1 MIFFNFLGIRSRVQE
16 IKCDWRAEENQRGI
30 VIRLSNK
37 DHLNRPLAWSWR
49 WLLIIG
55 SRSGKS
61 FLYHEQ
67 CHWTFAERFY
77 ARNNRSL
84 NACMTVLHVYKRALK
99 VVQGALRRVKKGLER
114 CKNGLVQWTIWAW
127 SCFKSFLRRVQFGH
141 ELTSRWFCSLSLKSA
156 DPCLSG
162 APW

>member
-1 MIFFNFLGIRSRVQE
+1 MIFFNFFGIRSRVQE

-67 CHWTFAERFY
+67 WGSEHLQGGFTQGTKGPWTFAGRFC
-77 ARNNRSL
+77 AVCKRGL
-84 NACMTVLHVYKRALK
+84 NACMTVLHVYKKALK
-99 VVQGALRRVKKGLER
+99 WLQAGLHREQKGIERLHDGFARVQKGLEVSSWGF
-114 CKNGLVQWTIWAW
+114 CTCTKGYW
-127 SCFKSFLRRVQFGH
+127 S
-141 ELTSRWFCSLSLKSA
+141 
-156 DPCLSG
+156 
-162 APW
+162 